1 MKDCWRCW
9 LALVAIVLVSAAL
22 VVVSGIVPAKAS
34 SGHLPITAWLLE
46 FAMERTVTTH
56 STGISVPPLDN
67 EALIIRGASHYDVGC
82 YWCHGAPSG
91 GQPRVALHMTPHPPD
106 LAEEVLEWDP
116 QELFYIV
123 RHGVKFTGMPG
134 WPSEH
139 RDDEV
144 WAVVAFLQRF
154 PQMDRDQYAHLS
166 GRIET
171 AEARQRDRQVGNQV
185 DANSKEASENRA
197 PVVVIERCV
206 ACHGINGAGR
216 KAHPKL
222 AGQSASYLKA
232 TLEAYRSGAR
242 HSGIMG
248 PIAASLSDEEIAQS
262 VDYFQ
267 RLSPETVSAAAT
279 DPTLLAAG
287 QAIAER
293 GLPKQRAG
301 ACTECHGTA
310 IHETDERY
318 PFLAGQ
324 RRDYLVQQLHLFRSA
339 DRGGTDRAHV
349 MLEMA
354 EMLTDEQIAAV
365 AAYYSSLQ
373 AEQPREQASER

>member
-1 MKDCWRCW
+1 MKGCWRCW
-9 LALVAIVLVSAAL
+9 IALIAIVLVSAAL
-22 VVVSGIVPAKAS
+22 IIVSGIAPATAS
-34 SGHLPITAWLLE
+34 SGHFPITAWVLE

-56 STGISVPPLDN
+56 SVGITVPPLDN
-67 EALIIRGASHYDVGC
+67 AALIKRGASHYDVGC
-82 YWCHGAPSG
+82 YWCHGAPG
-91 GQPRVALHMTPHPPD
+91 GLQPRTALHMTPHPPD
-106 LAEEVLEWDP
+106 LAEEVLKWDP

-144 WAVVAFLQRF
+144 WAVVAFLQRY
-154 PQMDRDQYAHLS
+154 PQMDANQYAELS

-171 AEARQRDRQVGNQV
+171 AHAKQLAYEASQSN
-185 DANSKEASENRA
+185 ANSVNRNGSDT

-206 ACHGINGAGR
+206 ACHGSDGAGR
-216 KAHPKL
+216 SANPKL
-222 AGQSASYLKA
+222 AGQSASYLRA

-248 PIAASLSDEEIAQS
+248 PIAAALSNENIAQS
-262 VDYFQ
+262 ADYFHA
-267 RLSPETVSAAAT
+267 LSADTASANVSDAA
-279 DPTLLAAG
+279 LLAEG
-287 QAIAER
+287 RVIAER

-301 ACTECHGTA
+301 ACIECHGTTS
-310 IHETDERY
+310 HEPEERY

-324 RRDYLVQQLHLFRSA
+324 RRDYLVQQLHLFRSD

-354 EMLTDEQIAAV
+354 EMLTDRQIAAV
-365 AAYYSSLQ
+365 AAYYSSMKPAPL
-373 AEQPREQASER
+373 SK